1 VAGGPQLSPATKADI
16 KENNMAGIT
25 NTYDPT
31 STAQALAEAFTSG
44 RQTILTRQTT
54 QATATEKGLST
65 LGTALSTFQS
75 SLATLT
81 GLNKTI
87 SANSAVFSDTSFA
100 SATATATATPGT
112 YSFFVEQVASAHKV
126 SYGGMTD
133 FAGGGSLTLS
143 AGGTP
148 FTIDLST
155 KATWTVRDLATAING
170 ATGNSSVSAAV
181 VTTGTTSELVLT
193 SKSTGLA
200 NKITL
205 STTGASA
212 ALTTKL
218 GATPNQLAP
227 ALDAVVRV
235 GSSTGTAITQPGN
248 TFNVID
254 GVTMTV
260 SKAQT
265 AGSAPVTLTVASD
278 ASKTTANAQAFVDAY
293 NKLKSAIDGLVSPG
307 DPESGGAAGA
317 FAGDSGVRALR
328 DRLVNLLRNTG
339 TASLANFGI
348 TANRQGTLSLDSAR
362 LTKALAAN
370 PTGLDT
376 LIGSSAATAPSG
388 IAGQLDSYLKIWTNS
403 TNGQIGT
410 RKDAVNKLQ
419 DELADRQTA
428 LDKQF
433 DSAYARYLKQFT
445 QLQSV
450 QSNMSYNTSLF
461 DALFSSSKD

>member
-1 VAGGPQLSPATKADI
+1 
-16 KENNMAGIT
+16 MAGIT

-65 LGTALSTFQS
+65 LGTALNTFQS
-75 SLATLT
+75 ALASLT

-87 SANSAVFSDTSFA
+87 SANSAVFSDTSIA
-100 SATATATATPGT
+100 SATATATAASGT

-126 SYGGMTD
+126 SYGGMSD
-133 FAGGGSLTLS
+133 FAGGGSLTLG
-143 AGGTP
+143 AGTNS
-148 FTIDLST
+148 FNIDLGT
-155 KATWTVRDLATAING
+155 KTTWTVRDLAAAING
-170 ATGNSSVSAAV
+170 ATDNTSISAAV
-181 VTTGTTSELVLT
+181 VATSATTSELVLT
-193 SKSTGLA
+193 SKTTGLA

-205 STTGASA
+205 TTTGASA
-212 ALTTKL
+212 GLTSKV
-218 GATPNQLAP
+218 GAGVTPNQLAP

-235 GSSTGTAITQPGN
+235 GSSSGTPITQASN

-254 GVTMTV
+254 GVTMTIA
-260 SKAQT
+260 KAQA
-265 AGSAPVTLTVASD
+265 AGSAPVTVTVASD

-307 DPESGGAAGA
+307 DPASGGAAGA

-328 DRLVNLLRNTG
+328 DRLVSMLRNTG
-339 TASLANFGI
+339 ATTLANFGI
-348 TANRQGTLSLDSAR
+348 TANREGTLSLDSTR
-362 LTKALAAN
+362 LTKALAAD

-376 LIGSSAATAPSG
+376 LIGSSSATAPTG
-388 IAGQLDSYLKIWTNS
+388 IAGQLDSYLKLWTNS
-403 TNGQIGT
+403 ANGQIGS
-410 RKDAVNKLQ
+410 RKDAVSKLQ

-428 LDKQF
+428 LDKQY
-433 DSAYARYLKQFT
+433 DGAYARYLKQFT

-461 DALFSSSKD
+461 DALFSSAKD

>member
-1 VAGGPQLSPATKADI
+1 
-16 KENNMAGIT
+16 MAGIT

-31 STAQALAEAFTSG
+31 TTAQALAEAFTSG

-54 QATATEKGLST
+54 QASATEKGLST

-75 SLATLT
+75 ALASLT

-87 SANSAVFSDTSFA
+87 SANSAVFSDTGIA
-100 SATATATATPGT
+100 SATATATAAAGT

-133 FAGGGSLTLS
+133 FAGGGSLTLG
-143 AGGTP
+143 AGTNS
-148 FTIDLST
+148 FSIDLST
-155 KATWTVRDLATAING
+155 KATWTVRDLAAAING
-170 ATGNSSVSAAV
+170 ASTNTSVSAAV
-181 VTTGTTSELVLT
+181 VTTGSTSELVLT
-193 SKSTGLA
+193 SKATGVA

-205 STTGASA
+205 STTGADA
-212 ALTTKL
+212 GLTAKL
-218 GATPNQLAP
+218 GAAPTELAQ

-235 GSSTGTAITQPGN
+235 GSSTGTAITQPSN

-339 TASLANFGI
+339 TTTLANFGI
-348 TANRQGTLSLDSAR
+348 TANRQGTLSLDSTR
-362 LTKALAAN
+362 LTKALAAD

-388 IAGQLDSYLKIWTNS
+388 IAGQLDSYLKLWTNS

-410 RKDAVNKLQ
+410 RKDAVSKLQ

-428 LDKQF
+428 LDKQY
-433 DSAYARYLKQFT
+433 DGAYARYLKQFT

>member
-1 VAGGPQLSPATKADI
+1 
-16 KENNMAGIT
+16 MAAIT
-25 NTYDPT
+25 NTYDPA
-31 STAQALAEAFTSG
+31 STAQSLAQAFTSG
-44 RQTILTRQTT
+44 RQTILTRQTSA
-54 QATATEKGLST
+54 ATATEKGLGT
-65 LGTALSTFQS
+65 LGSALSTFQS
-75 SLATLT
+75 ALASLT

-87 SANSAVFSDTSFA
+87 SASSALFSDTSIG
-100 SATATATATPGT
+100 SATATAAATPGT
-112 YSFFVEQVASAHKV
+112 YSFFVEQVASAHTI

-133 FAGGGSLTLS
+133 FAGGGKLTLG

-148 FTIDLST
+148 ITIDLST
-155 KATWTVRDLATAING
+155 KTTWTTRDLAAAING
-170 ATGNSSVSAAV
+170 ATGNTSVSASV

-193 SKSTGLA
+193 SKATGLA
-200 NKITL
+200 NKITV
-205 STTGASA
+205 STTGADA
-212 ALTTKL
+212 GLTAKL
-218 GATPNQLAP
+218 GAAPTQLAP
-227 ALDAVVRV
+227 AQNAVLRV
-235 GSSTGTAITQPGN
+235 GSSTGTPITQPGN

-278 ASKTTANAQAFVDAY
+278 VSKTTANAQAFVDAY

-307 DPESGGAAGA
+307 DPASGDAAGA

-328 DRLVNLLRNTG
+328 DRMVSALRSSGAT
-339 TASLANFGI
+339 SLASFGI
-348 TANRQGTLSLDSAR
+348 TANRQGTLTLDSTR

-376 LIGSSAATAPSG
+376 LIGNSSATAPSG
-388 IAGQLDSYLKIWTNS
+388 IAAQLDNYLKLWTNS
-403 TNGQIGT
+403 ADGQISS
-410 RKDAVNKLQ
+410 RKEAMSKLQ
-419 DELADRQTA
+419 GELTDRQTA
-428 LDKQF
+428 LDKQY
-433 DSAYARYLKQFT
+433 DSAYSRYLAQFT